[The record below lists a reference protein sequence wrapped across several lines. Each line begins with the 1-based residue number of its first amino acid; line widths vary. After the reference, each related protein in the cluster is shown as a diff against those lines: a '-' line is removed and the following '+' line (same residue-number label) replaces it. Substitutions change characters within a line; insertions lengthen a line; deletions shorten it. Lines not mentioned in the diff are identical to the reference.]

1 MEYALGYGFAL
12 ACALTWSSY
21 SVLNRR
27 FSQVPTVAVVVY
39 CAVAALGALA
49 LSLLFEPW
57 VTPTSLEWL
66 GLVGLALGP
75 MGLAFFVW
83 DFGTKHGNV
92 TLLGAL
98 SYFAPLLSTVLLV
111 LTGRATPSWALLA
124 ATVLIVGGAGLAAL
138 GLRGR
143 GKSAA

>member
-1 MEYALGYGFAL
+1 MAKE
-12 ACALTWSSY
+12 
-21 SVLNRR
+21 
-27 FSQVPTVAVVVY
+27 
-39 CAVAALGALA
+39 
-49 LSLLFEPW
+49 
-57 VTPTSLEWL
+57 
-66 GLVGLALGP
+66 LVIRTRGLALGP
-75 MGLAFFVW
+75 MGRAFFVW

-98 SYFAPLLSTVLLV
+98 RYCAPLLSTVLLV

>member
-1 MEYALGYGFAL
+1 MAKPV
-12 ACALTWSSY
+12 
-21 SVLNRR
+21 VLIIRDGWGINP
-27 FSQVPTVAVVVY
+27 SGEEG
-39 CAVAALGALA
+39 AVA
-49 LSLLFEPW
+49 
-57 VTPTSLEWL
+57 
-66 GLVGLALGP
+66 
-75 MGLAFFVW
+75 
-83 DFGTKHGNV
+83 DGNV